1 MKEVASGSKPVESSQ
16 PTLALSAEA
25 AEKARQKE
33 ERGRLKAIELKKK
46 GINPDSKDAKS
57 SMTKAERRALQEQ
70 QRASKQLGAQ
80 AKAGGSGQQ
89 HRDGG
94 SAASGMRDAREARLD
109 AGAQHVASG
118 SVATSATSAAAAAQG
133 KNTRI
138 SMANR
143 VVPEDKRMYLYLH
156 LDTPQHPPS
165 SATALEV
172 VQSLNMNNPV
182 ATDHGAGDAAA
193 FVAGIRNAEFPPGP
207 HVIAGMTRDD
217 YVAASTGEPCKV
229 GIAGASGETTEALLN
244 DAIPPFSNG
253 LGQRKVAKLSSSMMG
268 IAIHPRIKEVGLRMA
283 TMEISGA
290 NARVVSVLEAF
301 ADVIADYTPPPQTA
315 LYRNLATHLSAQIN
329 FLVYQR
335 PMSTGMGNAI
345 RWLKSQILDISAGM
359 NDDEA
364 KSKLV
369 TMIGDYVKERIT
381 AAGDV
386 IAELGVE
393 KIQDG
398 DVVLTYGNSSTVQ
411 RLLIAARDM
420 GRRFRV
426 IVVDSRPHND
436 GRKLVHKLVAAGFS
450 NLEAA
455 EATSGSS
462 DATSAPADLSTRGK
476 GRGRNGLF
484 GGVSYAPI
492 TALSFLMRETTKVFL
507 GAESFFANGAM
518 LSRAGTAMVALSAHS
533 FHVPVIVPCETYKFS
548 EKIQLDAVVSNEL
561 GVPDALMYKT
571 GVPDAEPVGLHCNHS
586 LAEMEYSAYARDRY
600 SARPRWNNRSSF
612 AIDPASEVASAVAA
626 AAAGKRGKG
635 AKAAAPVAISEEAK
649 ALARLNVRCPLSEWR
664 STHNLRLMNLTQD
677 ITPPEFVSVILTE
690 VGMIPTTSIP
700 VVLREYQ
707 DQI

>member
-1 MKEVASGSKPVESSQ
+1 MSEAKSESKAVESSQ
-16 PTLALSAEA
+16 PTPALSAEA
-25 AEKARQKE
+25 AEKARLKE
-33 ERGRLKAIELKKK
+33 ERRRLKDIELKKR
-46 GINPDSKDAKS
+46 GIDTDKKDSKS
-57 SMTKAERRALQEQ
+57 PISKAERRALQEQ
-70 QRASKQLGAQ
+70 QRASKQHGAQ
-80 AKAGGSGQQ
+80 AKAGGSSQQ

-94 SAASGMRDAREARLD
+94 SAASGTRDAREVRLD
-109 AGAQHVASG
+109 AGAQHSASG
-118 SVATSATSAAAAAQG
+118 TAAASTTSAAAQG
-133 KNTRI
+133 KNTRF

-143 VVPEDKRMYLYLH
+143 VIPEDKRMYLYLH

-172 VQSLNMNNPV
+172 VQSLSINNPA

-193 FVAGIRNAEFPPGP
+193 FAAGIRNAEFPPGP

-229 GIAGASGETTEALLN
+229 GIAGPSGEPAEALLS

-283 TMEISGA
+283 TMEVSGA
-290 NARVVSVLEAF
+290 NARVVSVLAAF

-315 LYRNLATHLSAQIN
+315 LYRNLAPHLSAQIN

-345 RWLKSQILDISAGM
+345 RWLKSQIQNISADM

-369 TMIGDYVKERIT
+369 TMISDYVKERIT

-398 DVVLTYGNSSTVQ
+398 DVILTYGNSSTVQ

-450 NLEAA
+450 DLEAA
-455 EATSGSS
+455 AATTSDSS
-462 DATSAPADLSTRGK
+462 DMTSAPANHSTRGK
-476 GRGRNGLF
+476 GRGRNGLY
-484 GGVSYAPI
+484 GGVTYAPI
-492 TALSFLMRETTKVFL
+492 TALSFLMREASKVFL

-571 GVPDAEPVGLHCNHS
+571 GVPDAEPVGLQCSPS

-600 SARPRWNNRSSF
+600 SARPRWNNRSSL
-612 AIDPASEVASAVAA
+612 ASDTANEAASVIVG
-626 AAAGKRGKG
+626 AAGKRGKG
-635 AKAAAPVAISEEAK
+635 SKVAAPVAMSDEAK
-649 ALARLNVRCPLSEWR
+649 ALARLNISCPLSEWR

-707 DQI
+707 DQL

>member
-1 MKEVASGSKPVESSQ
+1 MSEAKSESKVVESSQ
-16 PTLALSAEA
+16 ATPTLSAEA
-25 AEKARQKE
+25 AEKARLKE
-33 ERGRLKAIELKKK
+33 ERRRLKDIELKKK
-46 GINPDSKDAKS
+46 GIDTDKKDSKS
-57 SMTKAERRALQEQ
+57 TLSKAERRALQEQ
-70 QRASKQLGAQ
+70 QRASKQS
-80 AKAGGSGQQ
+80 GGSGQQ
-89 HRDGG
+89 HRDSGL
-94 SAASGMRDAREARLD
+94 AASGTRDLREARLD
-109 AGAQHVASG
+109 TGAQHSVSG
-118 SVATSATSAAAAAQG
+118 TAAASATSAAATAQG
-133 KNTRI
+133 KNARY
-138 SMANR
+138 SMTNR
-143 VVPEDKRMYLYLH
+143 VIPEDKRMYLYLH

-172 VQSLNMNNPV
+172 VQSLSINNPA
-182 ATDHGAGDAAA
+182 ATDHGVGDAAA
-193 FVAGIRNAEFPPGP
+193 FAAGIRNAEFPPGP

-217 YVAASTGEPCKV
+217 YVAANTGEPCKV
-229 GIAGASGETTEALLN
+229 GISGPSGEPAEALLS

-283 TMEISGA
+283 TMEVSGA
-290 NARVVSVLEAF
+290 NARVVSVLAAF
-301 ADVIADYTPPPQTA
+301 AVVIADYTPPPQTA
-315 LYRNLATHLSAQIN
+315 LYRHLVPHLSAQIN

-345 RWLKSQILDISAGM
+345 RWLKSQVQNISADM

-369 TMIGDYVKERIT
+369 TMISDYVKERIT

-450 NLEAA
+450 DLDAA
-455 EATSGSS
+455 AAAVSDSS
-462 DATSAPADLSTRGK
+462 DMASVPANLSTRGK
-476 GRGRNGLF
+476 GRGRNGLY
-484 GGVSYAPI
+484 GGVTYAPI
-492 TALSFLMRETTKVFL
+492 TALSFLMREASKVFL
-507 GAESFFANGAM
+507 GAEAFFANGAM

-571 GVPDAEPVGLHCNHS
+571 GVSDAEPVGLHCSPS

-600 SARPRWNNRSSF
+600 SARPRWNNRSSL
-612 AIDPASEVASAVAA
+612 ASDIAGEAASVVVG
-626 AAAGKRGKG
+626 AAGKRGKG
-635 AKAAAPVAISEEAK
+635 TKAAAPVVMSDEAK
-649 ALARLNVRCPLSEWR
+649 ALARLNISCPLSEWR

-707 DQI
+707 DQL